1 MPIVTAYAALGKE
14 GLTHSLSQT
23 KAKAI
28 FTEAAL
34 LKNLA
39 DILKQVS
46 DLHYIVYRGEA
57 DEQLLR
63 TLRKTRQIQNVT
75 SYEELIEIG
84 IQNPHTPTPPTSSD
98 VACIMYTSGSTG
110 PPKGVVLTHE
120 NVIAAGYYSPCP
132 S

>member
-34 LKNLA
+34 LKNLP
-39 DILKQVS
+39 DILEQVS
-46 DLHYIVYRGEA
+46 DLHYIVYRGVA
-57 DEQLLR
+57 DEQLLKA
-63 TLRKTRQIQNVT
+63 LSESDQIQKVM
-75 SYEELIEIG
+75 SYEELLEIG
-84 IQNPHTPTPPTSSD
+84 TENPHAPTPPKASD

-120 NVIAAGYYSPCP
+120 NVVAAG
-132 S
+132 